1 MVRSI
6 INMAHDL
13 KFDTV
18 AEGVE
23 NQDQVHWLEENSA
36 TKGQGYFFS
45 CPVPLEEAENL
56 LADAKFFGGIDL

>member
-45 CPVPLEEAENL
+45 CPIPLEEAENL
-56 LADAKFFGGIDL
+56 LADAKFFEGLDL